1 LTIMEGRDVDMLLG
15 LDMLKAHQACI
26 DLQKHCLR
34 IQGQEIPF
42 LSDHELPAKARG
54 DFGQLEGAH
63 PPPGTDLTAGPSA
76 PLQSLTPGRDRPPQ
90 NPANTSSNRTGF
102 SEESILTIMGLGAS
116 REQAIEALRNV
127 NGNVDLAASLL
138 FEF

>member
-1 LTIMEGRDVDMLLG
+1 
-15 LDMLKAHQACI
+15 MLKAHQACI

-54 DFGQLEGAH
+54 NFSQLEGDSSDNLH
-63 PPPGTDLTAGPSA
+63 SSGTDLTTGPSA
-76 PLQSLTPGRDRPPQ
+76 PLQSLTRGRDRPLQ
-90 NPANTSSNRTGF
+90 SPASTSSNRAEF
-102 SEESILTIMGLGAS
+102 SEESISTIMGLGAS